1 MTWVCEIRMG
11 SGYARR
17 KTAREY
23 SSCGATE
30 CLRVMGLEI
39 WLL

>member
-1 MTWVCEIRMG
+1 MG

-17 KTAREY
+17 ETAREY
-23 SSCGATE
+23 SSGVTTE
-30 CLRVMGLEI
+30 CLRVMGFEI